1 MEALIHVSYQVRGNI
16 LFGSDFVAEKYWKAV
31 EVTALQHDLDLL
43 PVKWA
48 KPISMANLFRGA
60 FCNCHLTYSILQG
73 RDLTEIG
80 ERGVNISGGQKQRV
94 SMARAV
100 YSDSDVYI
108 FDDPLSALD
117 AHVAQQ
123 VSRITEQSWD
133 CLIVLAHYKEIDDT
147 SQMWIMHSRKMKLLH
162 LPRHNSEP

>member
-1 MEALIHVSYQVRGNI
+1 
-16 LFGSDFVAEKYWKAV
+16 
-31 EVTALQHDLDLL
+31 
-43 PVKWA
+43 
-48 KPISMANLFRGA
+48 MANLFRGA

-123 VSRITEQSWD
+123 VSRITEQS
-133 CLIVLAHYKEIDDT
+133 
-147 SQMWIMHSRKMKLLH
+147 
-162 LPRHNSEP
+162 